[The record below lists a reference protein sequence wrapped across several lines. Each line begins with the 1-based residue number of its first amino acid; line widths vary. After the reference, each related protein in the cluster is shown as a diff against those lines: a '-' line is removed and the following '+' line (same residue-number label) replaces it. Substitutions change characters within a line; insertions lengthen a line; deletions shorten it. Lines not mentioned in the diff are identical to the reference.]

1 MAGHAIGR
9 ARAPV
14 TPLAPV
20 AWLARFRDVGGWW
33 LIGSDDRAWIGMRA
47 AQATEAGHG

>member
-1 MAGHAIGR
+1 MAGHAQGAL
-9 ARAPV
+9 ARPSLPAPV
-14 TPLAPV
+14 V
-20 AWLARFRDVGGWW
+20 WLARFRDVGGWW